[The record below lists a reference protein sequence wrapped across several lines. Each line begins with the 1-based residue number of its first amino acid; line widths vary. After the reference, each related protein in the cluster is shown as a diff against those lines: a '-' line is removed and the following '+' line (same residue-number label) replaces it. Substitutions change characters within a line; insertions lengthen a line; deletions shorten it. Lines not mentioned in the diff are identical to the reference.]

1 MSTLIATGLTQSLG
15 STDIFAGISLS
26 LEKTDKVGLIGPNGI
41 GKTTLLKV
49 LAGLEKP
56 SAGSLVLSKGA
67 RVGYLPQ
74 EAYTA
79 FDGAGT
85 VRDEMYAAFADVRA
99 IETRMRALEHE
110 MAHHASDGALAAL
123 NEYGELQEQF
133 EARGGYDMEDRIN
146 NTLAGLGL
154 DETLANLPASQLSGG
169 QKTRALLARLLLAR
183 PDILMMDEP
192 TNHLD
197 IGAIEWLEGT
207 LNAWPGALIVV
218 SHDRLFLDRV
228 VNRIWDLQKRTF
240 RADKYDD
247 RVWEMFRSKLESY
260 AGNYTAYLTLRDE
273 RLERSRF
280 IFNQEKGRLE
290 NDLRLIKRDLDAVK
304 AGNDKV
310 VTWAKGKLRLLT
322 RDVVVMERL
331 GAEALQDASWSA
343 NFEAMG
349 GFKSTPFGLEEA
361 ERRVR
366 SLSAP
371 QAPPRPMLQLKAA
384 SRGSNIVVATRGL
397 VAGYDGV
404 PLFAADDIELRWQE
418 RVALIGA
425 NGAGKTTFLKTALGV
440 LAPLAGEAI
449 LGDSVRPGYFAQVH
463 DTLDANASLMD
474 EMLRHTQTHRKLS
487 EGEARHHLARFLFR
501 DDEVFKQVGALSG
514 GEHSRLALAILSL
527 QGTNL
532 LILDEPTNH
541 LDLGALDVLE
551 SALAAYDGTILVVSH
566 DRMLISRLATQI
578 WHIDPPDPV
587 RAPAHTNGIGRL
599 RAFRGT
605 YEEYVRERQKQP
617 MMRAAR
623 PAAKPIA
630 LNGAD
635 ATSDKNSSSTSIA
648 AAATQTNRVNIS
660 DSKNDSKNAQQQR
673 ARQLA
678 ALEAEITRLET
689 MQASLTT
696 QIQQAG
702 ERRDET
708 RVRLLSRDYGQTES
722 ALRAALEKWERDST

>member
-1 MSTLIATGLTQSLG
+1 MSTLTAIGLTQSLG
-15 STDIFAGISLS
+15 STDIFAGISIS

-79 FDGAGT
+79 FDGAGS

-99 IETRMRALEHE
+99 IETRMRGLEHE
-110 MAHHASDGALAAL
+110 MTHNATEAAL

-133 EARGGYDMEDRIN
+133 EARGGYDMEERIN

-183 PDILMMDEP
+183 PDVLMMDEP

-273 RLERSRF
+273 RLERSQF

-331 GAEALQDASWSA
+331 GAEALQDTSWSA

-425 NGAGKTTFLKTALGV
+425 NGAGKTTFLKTALGE

-463 DTLDANASLMD
+463 DALDASASLMD

-501 DDEVFKQVGALSG
+501 DDEVFKQVSALSG

-578 WHIDPPDPV
+578 WHIDLPTHV
-587 RAPAHTNGIGRL
+587 GAPARADGIGWL
-599 RAFRGT
+599 RAYRGT

-617 MMRAAR
+617 AIRATR
-623 PAAKPIA
+623 PAIKPIA
-630 LNGAD
+630 LAP
-635 ATSDKNSSSTSIA
+635 A
-648 AAATQTNRVNIS
+648 AAAQVIAMPRINTS
-660 DSKNDSKNAQQQR
+660 DSKNAQQQR
-673 ARQLA
+673 IRKIAV
-678 ALEAEITRLET
+678 LEAEISRLET
-689 MQASLTT
+689 LQASLMT

-702 ERRDET
+702 ERRDEIK
-708 RVRLLSRDYGQTES
+708 VRLLSREFGQTES
-722 ALRAALEKWERDST
+722 ALRAALEQWERDSA